1 MRRYLNLL
9 IGLAFAVR
17 SLLPVGFMLAAS
29 PDADGMPQIVI
40 CTGHGPQNWVLDEKG
55 VPHPAKTSPDNK
67 NACPYA
73 TAGAVAADHDAP
85 QLLVHTVRYAAVT
98 YAITTQIFRATPKP
112 GSDSAPR
119 MTSCAASISPTA
131 TMGRWS
137 ASPGETRRC
146 STIAA
151 IPT

>member
-29 PDADGMPQIVI
+29 PVADGMPQIVI

-55 VPHPAKTSPDNK
+55 VPHPAKTSQDNK

-73 TAGAVAADHDAP
+73 AAGAVAAGHDAP
-85 QLLVHTVRYAAVT
+85 QLLAHTVRYAAVT
-98 YAITTQIFRATPKP
+98 YAITAQIFRATPKP
-112 GSDSAPR
+112 GAQSARGPP
-119 MTSCAASISPTA
+119 TSLI
-131 TMGRWS
+131 
-137 ASPGETRRC
+137 
-146 STIAA
+146 
-151 IPT
+151 